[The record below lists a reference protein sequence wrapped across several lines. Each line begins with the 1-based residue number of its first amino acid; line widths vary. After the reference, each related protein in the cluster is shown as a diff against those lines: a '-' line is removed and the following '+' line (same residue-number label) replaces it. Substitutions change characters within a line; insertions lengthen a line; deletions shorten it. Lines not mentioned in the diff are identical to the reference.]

1 MPQGYYTVPEAS
13 AKLGVSQEDFLRTV
27 SSAGLKKYQDEGQ
40 LVFKTEDIDR
50 LAASKPPAGG
60 GPGVFQSSSSGLF
73 DVDDLMAELGT
84 ATGKPA
90 APAGAAASDEPTVM
104 AGGGKTGKPPAAA
117 GRPGSGAVMSD
128 SGLFNVKELVQEAD
142 IISKNTVTDDTTVV
156 EPTGKK
162 KPGGGAVMS
171 DSGLFDVREAVGD
184 TTEIRQG
191 APGAPGG
198 PPPVPASKPPL
209 SRGAVM
215 SDSGVFNIQSN
226 VEQMAAPAA
235 AAGAAPKAPA
245 PSLEGALSSGAVM
258 SDSGLFDVRDLV
270 SEADAAKAGGKGDA
284 PTKTVKAASA
294 YSRPTTISPT
304 GGSDSGLFTPTDD
317 EKTRPA
323 MPVRGPAPAGSKGI
337 TIFDPEDFNVNKFAD
352 PSAATAAMGQ
362 QAGAFAAPAPTRRDA
377 RQGSGAGL
385 RAPAAA
391 REGTSLGG
399 EVMPRSASGSAIFSG
414 EGRTAPAHAQTEVNF
429 ASPRSSTSGIF
440 GSQGRAPANMQT
452 AILDAQPVDESTEG
466 NVDTS
471 TQPQLVAPRRGAART
486 SPGRSQTVAALTPVQ
501 AEAVDHYEPF
511 YAFFMFVVIVL
522 LSIGA
527 IMKIFSMGG
536 LQPDFIR
543 GFVNNGKFVLI
554 GGGVVLLIGLFA
566 SWVWARNKGG

>member
-1 MPQGYYTVPEAS
+1 MPEGYYTVQEAS
-13 AKLGVSQEDFLRTV
+13 GKLGVSQEDFLRTV
-27 SSAGLKKYQDEGQ
+27 SSAGLKKYQDQGQ

-50 LAASKPPAGG
+50 LAASKPPSSG

-90 APAGAAASDEPTVM
+90 AAGSAAADEPTVM
-104 AGGGKTGKPPAAA
+104 AGGKSGKPA
-117 GRPGSGAVMSD
+117 GAGAPKSSGAVMSD

-156 EPTGKK
+156 EPTGRRKGG
-162 KPGGGAVMS
+162 GGGAVMS

-184 TTEIRQG
+184 TTQIQNPNA
-191 APGAPGG
+191 APPA
-198 PPPVPASKPPL
+198 PASKAPL

-226 VEQMAAPAA
+226 VEQMAAPP
-235 AAGAAPKAPA
+235 AAGAPKAPA

-270 SEADAAKAGGKGDA
+270 SEADARAGKGDA
-284 PTKTVKAASA
+284 PTKTVKGSA
-294 YSRPTTISPT
+294 YSRPASLSPT
-304 GGSDSGLFTPTDD
+304 GGSDSGLFTPTPGDD
-317 EKTRPA
+317 EKTRAAAPI
-323 MPVRGPAPAGSKGI
+323 RGPAPAGAKGI

-352 PSAATAAMGQ
+352 PSAATAVGAQGG
-362 QAGAFAAPAPTRRDA
+362 AAFAAPTARRDPK
-377 RQGSGAGL
+377 QGSGMGL
-385 RAPAAA
+385 RSPQAA

-399 EVMPRSASGSAIFSG
+399 EVMPRTPSGSAIFSG
-414 EGRTAPAHAQTEVNF
+414 EGRAAPAHAQTEVNMS
-429 ASPRSSTSGIF
+429 AQRSSSSGIF

-466 NVDTS
+466 NVDTA
-471 TQPQLVAPRRGAART
+471 TQPQLVPRRGPAARAT
-486 SPGRSQTVAALTPVQ
+486 GRSQTVAALQPVQ
-501 AEAVDHYEPF
+501 VEPTDHFEPF
-511 YAFFMFVVIVL
+511 FAFFMFLGVVMLAVGSL
-522 LSIGA
+522 
-527 IMKIFSMGG
+527 MHIFSMGG

-543 GFVNNGKFVLI
+543 GFVANAKFVLI
-554 GGGVVLLIGLFA
+554 AAPVVVLLGLFA
-566 SWVWARNKGG
+566 GWIYARNKAS